1 MTLIF
6 SIQIL
11 PNGDK
16 TEVGENGVTLSG
28 GQKARL
34 ALARAV
40 YMVSVGHQPLQKE
53 KKIQENVFYGQDWF
67 VSLNHSL
74 ISPPQDKDI
83 YLLDDPLAAVDTDVA
98 DHLMQ
103 KCIVELL
110 RGKTRILC
118 THRVEFVDKADV
130 VILMDNGTIV
140 RTGQEKK
147 TYVHVSAAAADLA
160 AI

>member
-40 YMVSVGHQPLQKE
+40 YMVSVGHQLLQKE
-53 KKIQENVFYGQDWF
+53 KKIQENVFYGQD
-67 VSLNHSL
+67 
-74 ISPPQDKDI
+74 KD
-83 YLLDDPLAAVDTDVA
+83 
-98 DHLMQ
+98 M
-103 KCIVELL
+103 
-110 RGKTRILC
+110 
-118 THRVEFVDKADV
+118 
-130 VILMDNGTIV
+130 
-140 RTGQEKK
+140 TG
-147 TYVHVSAAAADLA
+147 
-160 AI
+160 